1 MEGAGAGDAAPGECT
16 GEAGAGG
23 VVQEQAPVATLS
35 ETQETDRELREELRK
50 VKDDYNMATGTGKA
64 PGKHGIPQPPG
75 PSPRDSAPFSQK
87 KPRGTWARP
96 FSTLAWA
103 LLVLRAAPAP
113 PVTVVRYMSQQS
125 TTKGITDQSLCH
137 QLHPGLYPDGTR
149 AALLI
154 FTCQKEPPRFWQGF
168 SLLTAV
174 LLHHRYH
181 LFLAKTAGDPGIP
194 PPENQI

>member
-1 MEGAGAGDAAPGECT
+1 MEGAPGEGT

-23 VVQEQAPVATLS
+23 VVQGQPPVATLS

-75 PSPRDSAPFSQK
+75 PSPRDSAPFTQK
-87 KPRGTWARP
+87 NRWGIWARP
-96 FSTLAWA
+96 FSASAWA
-103 LLVLRAAPAP
+103 LLVLRAAPSP
-113 PVTVVRYMSQQS
+113 PSDGSSIY
-125 TTKGITDQSLCH
+125 ITAKHHQRHCRPVSLCH
-137 QLHPGLYPDGTR
+137 ELLPGPYLDGTR

-154 FTCQKEPPRFWQGF
+154 LTWQKEPRSFWHGF

-174 LLHHRYH
+174 LLLRRYH

-194 PPENQI
+194 APENQI